1 LPAGGAFNHSLTEFN
16 HRRAEISLDILKALG
31 IILAGFLVAAINAL
45 VAK

>member
-1 LPAGGAFNHSLTEFN
+1 LSIVPAGERDQH
-16 HRRAEISLDILKALG
+16 RAEICLDILKALG